1 MLQKLMQALMPPA
14 KMIDMFTFKI
24 VSTQSIDYV
33 SKKVPQVCEDFKFAL
48 LKTYV
53 YHEIVE
59 SKGFP
64 IKRKVFIYEI
74 CQAKTAAKM
83 LTDFP
88 HFSIFMPCKL
98 AVYED
103 NGKTIISTMN
113 MEIMLKAVGSSPEL
127 FEEATLLFNSL
138 KTLMNS
144 LSNDQGNNN

>member
-1 MLQKLMQALMPPA
+1 MQALMPPE
-14 KMIDMFTFKI
+14 KMIEMFTYKI
-24 VSTQSIDYV
+24 KSTQSIGNI
-33 SKKVPQVCEDFKFAL
+33 SEKVPPACEKYKFAL
-48 LKTYV
+48 LQTYV

-64 IKRKVFIYEI
+64 INRKVFIYEI

-103 NGKTIISTMN
+103 NGETIISTMN

-127 FEEATLLFNSL
+127 YEETTLLFNTL

-144 LSNDQGNNN
+144 LSSDLGNNI